1 MQIAKLIRENLLVKL
16 VLLYFFASTSIV
28 ALITLSNYLL
38 IKKAIINDTYGDLNI
53 SVSYQESHL
62 DHWFQMIKY
71 ELFTLRSIGYIKEY
85 AQVLKSKP
93 ADSFEYQQAR
103 EALERNF
110 AIINQISQNID
121 TISLLSPS
129 GIVIAS
135 SDTLRIGQYSGMGNQ
150 TTYFP
155 ANQTDDINIV
165 PTIYTKEN
173 INRPLMTFTTD
184 LLNDQNKRLGYLT
197 MDINLNILDRI
208 IRRNPNPE
216 RLTPSSLLP
225 DMFLIGKVNNQ
236 NTFLSVASNNNA
248 IVKNPKQFVPPVLQT
263 MLRGKNDMGGIYV
276 NHWGIPVI
284 GTYNWIDKYNLA
296 LVAEINQSETIEQ
309 VKKLTEKLIIIGIG
323 GGTTLLLVVY
333 LLSIKITKPI
343 LAITQAAENIA
354 AGETAVRAPV
364 LTQDEIGSLAI
375 TFNHMTDSLNLSL
388 ETLSEKNR
396 ELENTQRELAAVNIE
411 LEKKVKKRTEAL
423 EQTIE
428 KAKVARAEAEA
439 ANATKSI
446 FLANMSHELRTPLNA
461 IIGYSEMLI
470 EEAEE
475 LEPQEFVP
483 DLEKIQ
489 RSGKLLL
496 ALINDLLDLSKIE
509 AGKIDLYLETFNV
522 NELIEGIIATV
533 NPLVQKNNNQL
544 ILENHTSGL
553 MLHADQAKVRQS
565 ILNLLSNAA
574 KFTYE
579 GNIYLRIQC
588 YSDANQEWIIFAVQ
602 DTGIGLSLEQQD
614 RLFQPFTQADA
625 STTQKYGG
633 TGLGLA
639 LSRQFCRLQG
649 GDITVSSELGKG
661 SCFTIT
667 LPFNSGKDSL

>member
-1 MQIAKLIRENLLVKL
+1 MQITKLIREKLLVKL

-38 IKKAIINDTYGDLNI
+38 IRRAVINDAYGDLGV
-53 SVSYQESHL
+53 SVGYQESYIE
-62 DHWFQMIKY
+62 HWFQLIKY
-71 ELFTLRSIGYIKEY
+71 QLFTLRSIGHIKEY

-93 ADSFEYQQAR
+93 ADSFNYEQAR
-103 EALERNF
+103 EALQRNF
-110 AIINQISQNID
+110 AIISQISQNID
-121 TISLLSPS
+121 TISFLSPS

-135 SDTLRIGQYSGMGNQ
+135 SDPSRIGQYSGIGNQ

-165 PTIYTKEN
+165 PTIYTKEKT
-173 INRPLMTFTTD
+173 NRPLMTFTTD

-197 MDINLNILDRI
+197 MDINLHILDQI
-208 IRRNPNPE
+208 IRSNPNPE
-216 RLTPSSLLP
+216 LLTPSSLLP
-225 DMFLIGKVNNQ
+225 DTFLIGKVNNQ
-236 NTFLSVASNNNA
+236 NTFLSVASNNNV
-248 IVKNPKQFVPPVLQT
+248 IVKNPKQFIPPILQT
-263 MLRGKNDMGGIYV
+263 MLRSKNDMVSIYV

-296 LVAEINQSETIEQ
+296 LVAEINQSDTIEQ
-309 VKKLTEKLIIIGIG
+309 VKKLTEKLIIIGLG

-354 AGETAVRAPV
+354 AGETGVRAPV

-396 ELENTQRELAAVNIE
+396 ELENTQRELAAVNIG

-470 EEAEE
+470 EEAED

-509 AGKIDLYLETFNV
+509 AGKMDLYLETFNV

-533 NPLVQKNNNQL
+533 NPLIQKNNNQL
-544 ILENHTSGL
+544 ILENQTSGL
-553 MLHADQAKVRQS
+553 MLYADQAKVRQS

-579 GNIYLRIQC
+579 GNICLRIQC
-588 YSDANQEWIIFAVQ
+588 YSDANQEWIKFAVQ

-661 SCFTIT
+661 SCFSIT
-667 LPFNSGKDSL
+667 LPFNSEPA

>member
-1 MQIAKLIRENLLVKL
+1 MPITKLIREKLLVKL

-38 IKKAIINDTYGDLNI
+38 IRRAVINDAYGDLGV
-53 SVSYQESHL
+53 SVSYQKSHL
-62 DHWFQMIKY
+62 EHWFQLIKY
-71 ELFTLRSIGYIKEY
+71 QLFTLRSIGHIREY
-85 AQVLKSKP
+85 AQVLKSRP
-93 ADSFEYQQAR
+93 ADSFNYEQAR
-103 EALERNF
+103 EALQQNF
-110 AIINQISQNID
+110 AIISQISQHID
-121 TISLLSPS
+121 TISLLNPS

-135 SDTLRIGQYSGMGNQ
+135 SDPSRIGQYSGIGNQ

-165 PTIYTKEN
+165 PTIYTKEKTN
-173 INRPLMTFTTD
+173 LPLMTFTTD

-197 MDINLNILDRI
+197 MDINLHILDQI
-208 IRRNPNPE
+208 IRSNPNPE
-216 RLTPSSLLP
+216 LLTPSSLLP
-225 DMFLIGKVNNQ
+225 DTFLIGKVNNQ

-248 IVKNPKQFVPPVLQT
+248 IVKNPKQFVPPILQT
-263 MLRGKNDMGGIYV
+263 MLRSKNDMVSMYV

-296 LVAEINQSETIEQ
+296 LVAEINQSEAIEH
-309 VKKLTEKLIIIGIG
+309 VKKLTERLIIIGLG

-354 AGETAVRAPV
+354 AGETGVRAPV

-375 TFNHMTDSLNLSL
+375 TFNRMTDSLNLSL

-396 ELENTQRELAAVNIE
+396 ELENTQRELAVVNIG

-446 FLANMSHELRTPLNA
+446 FLTNMSHELRTPLNA
-461 IIGYSEMLI
+461 IIGYSEILI

-509 AGKIDLYLETFNV
+509 AGKMELYLETFNV

-544 ILENHTSGL
+544 ILENQTSGL
-553 MLHADQAKVRQS
+553 MLRADQAKVRQS

-574 KFTYE
+574 KFTHE

-588 YSDANQEWIIFAVQ
+588 YSDANQEWIKFAVQ

-667 LPFNSGKDSL
+667 LPFNSEPA

>member
-1 MQIAKLIRENLLVKL
+1 
-16 VLLYFFASTSIV
+16 
-28 ALITLSNYLL
+28 
-38 IKKAIINDTYGDLNI
+38 
-53 SVSYQESHL
+53 
-62 DHWFQMIKY
+62 
-71 ELFTLRSIGYIKEY
+71 
-85 AQVLKSKP
+85 
-93 ADSFEYQQAR
+93 
-103 EALERNF
+103 
-110 AIINQISQNID
+110 
-121 TISLLSPS
+121 
-129 GIVIAS
+129 
-135 SDTLRIGQYSGMGNQ
+135 
-150 TTYFP
+150 
-155 ANQTDDINIV
+155 
-165 PTIYTKEN
+165 
-173 INRPLMTFTTD
+173 TD

-197 MDINLNILDRI
+197 MDINLHIIDQI
-208 IRRNPNPE
+208 IRHNLNPE
-216 RLTPSSLLP
+216 GLTPSSLLP
-225 DMFLIGKVNNQ
+225 HTFLIGKVNNQ

-248 IVKNPKQFVPPVLQT
+248 IVKSPKQFVPPILQT
-263 MLRGKNDMGGIYV
+263 MLRSKNDMVSIYV

-296 LVAEINQSETIEQ
+296 LVAEINQSDTIEQ
-309 VKKLTEKLIIIGIG
+309 VKKLTEKLIIIGLG

-354 AGETAVRAPV
+354 AGETGVRAPV

-396 ELENTQRELAAVNIE
+396 ELENTQRELAAVNIG

-470 EEAEE
+470 EEAED

-509 AGKIDLYLETFNV
+509 AGKMDLYLETFNV

-533 NPLVQKNNNQL
+533 NPLIQKNNNQL
-544 ILENHTSGL
+544 ILENQTSGL
-553 MLHADQAKVRQS
+553 MLYADQAKVRQS

-579 GNIYLRIQC
+579 GNICLRIQC
-588 YSDANQEWIIFAVQ
+588 YSDANQEWIKFAVQ

-661 SCFTIT
+661 SCFSIT
-667 LPFNSGKDSL
+667 LPFNSEPA

>member
-1 MQIAKLIRENLLVKL
+1 MQITKLIREKLLVKL

-38 IKKAIINDTYGDLNI
+38 IRRAVINDAYGDLGV
-53 SVSYQESHL
+53 SVGYQESYIE
-62 DHWFQMIKY
+62 HWFQLIKY
-71 ELFTLRSIGYIKEY
+71 QLFTLRSIGHIKEY

-93 ADSFEYQQAR
+93 ADSFNYEQAR
-103 EALERNF
+103 EALQRNF
-110 AIINQISQNID
+110 AIISQISQNID
-121 TISLLSPS
+121 TISFLSPS

-135 SDTLRIGQYSGMGNQ
+135 SDPSRIGQYSVIGNQ

-197 MDINLNILDRI
+197 MDINLNILDQI

-236 NTFLSVASNNNA
+236 NTFLSVASNNNV
-248 IVKNPKQFVPPVLQT
+248 IVKNPKQFIPPILQT
-263 MLRGKNDMGGIYV
+263 MLRSKNDMVSIYV

-309 VKKLTEKLIIIGIG
+309 VKKLTEKLIIIGLG

-354 AGETAVRAPV
+354 AGETGVRAPV

-396 ELENTQRELAAVNIE
+396 ELENTQRELAAVNIG

-509 AGKIDLYLETFNV
+509 AGKMDLYLETFNV

-533 NPLVQKNNNQL
+533 NPLIQKNNNQL
-544 ILENHTSGL
+544 ILENQTSGL
-553 MLHADQAKVRQS
+553 MLYADQAKVRQS

-579 GNIYLRIQC
+579 GNICLRIQC
-588 YSDANQEWIIFAVQ
+588 YSDANQEWIKFAVQ

-661 SCFTIT
+661 SCFSIT
-667 LPFNSGKDSL
+667 LPFNSEPA

>member
-1 MQIAKLIRENLLVKL
+1 
-16 VLLYFFASTSIV
+16 
-28 ALITLSNYLL
+28 
-38 IKKAIINDTYGDLNI
+38 
-53 SVSYQESHL
+53 
-62 DHWFQMIKY
+62 MIKY

>member
-1 MQIAKLIRENLLVKL
+1 MQITKLIREKLLVKL

-38 IKKAIINDTYGDLNI
+38 IRRAVINDAYGDLGV
-53 SVSYQESHL
+53 SVGYQESYIE
-62 DHWFQMIKY
+62 HWFQLIKY
-71 ELFTLRSIGYIKEY
+71 QLFTLRSIGHIKEY

-93 ADSFEYQQAR
+93 ADSFNYEQAR
-103 EALERNF
+103 EALQRNF
-110 AIINQISQNID
+110 AIISQISQNID
-121 TISLLSPS
+121 TISFLSPS

-135 SDTLRIGQYSGMGNQ
+135 SDPSRIGQYSGIGNQ

-165 PTIYTKEN
+165 PTIYTKEKT
-173 INRPLMTFTTD
+173 NRPLMTFTTD

-197 MDINLNILDRI
+197 MDINLHILDQI
-208 IRRNPNPE
+208 IRSNRNPE
-216 RLTPSSLLP
+216 LLTPSSLLP
-225 DMFLIGKVNNQ
+225 DTFLIGKVNNQ
-236 NTFLSVASNNNA
+236 NTFLSVASNNNV
-248 IVKNPKQFVPPVLQT
+248 IVKNPKQFIPPILQT
-263 MLRGKNDMGGIYV
+263 MLRSKNDMVSIYV

-296 LVAEINQSETIEQ
+296 LVAEINQSDTIEQ
-309 VKKLTEKLIIIGIG
+309 VKKLTEKLIIIGLG

-354 AGETAVRAPV
+354 AGETGVRAPV

-396 ELENTQRELAAVNIE
+396 ELENTQRELAAVNIG

-470 EEAEE
+470 EEAED

-509 AGKIDLYLETFNV
+509 AGKMNLYLETFNV

-533 NPLVQKNNNQL
+533 NPLIQKNNNQL
-544 ILENHTSGL
+544 ILENQTSGL
-553 MLHADQAKVRQS
+553 MLYADQAKVRQS

-579 GNIYLRIQC
+579 GNICLRIQC
-588 YSDANQEWIIFAVQ
+588 YSDANQEWIKFAVQ

-661 SCFTIT
+661 SCFSII
-667 LPFNSGKDSL
+667 LPFNSEPA

>member
-1 MQIAKLIRENLLVKL
+1 MQITKLIREKLLVKL

-38 IKKAIINDTYGDLNI
+38 IRRAVINDAYGDLGV
-53 SVSYQESHL
+53 SVGYQESYIE
-62 DHWFQMIKY
+62 HWFQLIKY
-71 ELFTLRSIGYIKEY
+71 QLFTLRSIGHIKEY

-93 ADSFEYQQAR
+93 ADSFNYEQAR
-103 EALERNF
+103 EALQRNF
-110 AIINQISQNID
+110 AIISQISQNID
-121 TISLLSPS
+121 TISFLSPS

-135 SDTLRIGQYSGMGNQ
+135 SDPSRIGQYSVIGNQ

-197 MDINLNILDRI
+197 MDINLNILDQI

-263 MLRGKNDMGGIYV
+263 MLRGKNDMGSIYV

-309 VKKLTEKLIIIGIG
+309 VKKLTEKLIIIGLG

-354 AGETAVRAPV
+354 AGETGVRAPV

-388 ETLSEKNR
+388 ETLSQKNR
-396 ELENTQRELAAVNIE
+396 ELENTQRELAAVNIG

-509 AGKIDLYLETFNV
+509 AGKMDLYLETFNV

-533 NPLVQKNNNQL
+533 NPLIQKNNNQL
-544 ILENHTSGL
+544 ILENQTSGL
-553 MLHADQAKVRQS
+553 MLYADQAKVRQS

-579 GNIYLRIQC
+579 GNICLRIQC
-588 YSDANQEWIIFAVQ
+588 YSDANQEWIKFAVQ

-667 LPFNSGKDSL
+667 LPFNSEPA

>member
-1 MQIAKLIRENLLVKL
+1 MQITKLIREKLLVKL

-38 IKKAIINDTYGDLNI
+38 IRRAVINDAYGDLGV
-53 SVSYQESHL
+53 SVGYQESYIE
-62 DHWFQMIKY
+62 HWFQLIKY
-71 ELFTLRSIGYIKEY
+71 QLFTLRSIGHIKEY

-93 ADSFEYQQAR
+93 ADSFNYEQAR
-103 EALERNF
+103 EALQRNF
-110 AIINQISQNID
+110 AIISQISQNID
-121 TISLLSPS
+121 TISFLSPS

-135 SDTLRIGQYSGMGNQ
+135 SDPSRIGQYSGIGNQ

-165 PTIYTKEN
+165 PTIYTKEKT
-173 INRPLMTFTTD
+173 NRPLMTFTTD

-197 MDINLNILDRI
+197 MDINLHILDQI

-236 NTFLSVASNNNA
+236 NTFLSVASNNNV
-248 IVKNPKQFVPPVLQT
+248 IVKNPKQFIPPILQT
-263 MLRGKNDMGGIYV
+263 MLRSKNDMVSIYV

-296 LVAEINQSETIEQ
+296 LVAEINQSDTIEQ
-309 VKKLTEKLIIIGIG
+309 VKKLTEKLIIIGLG

-354 AGETAVRAPV
+354 AGETGVRAPV

-396 ELENTQRELAAVNIE
+396 ELENTQRELAAVNIG

-470 EEAEE
+470 EEAED

-509 AGKIDLYLETFNV
+509 AGK
-522 NELIEGIIATV
+522 
-533 NPLVQKNNNQL
+533 
-544 ILENHTSGL
+544 
-553 MLHADQAKVRQS
+553 
-565 ILNLLSNAA
+565 
-574 KFTYE
+574 
-579 GNIYLRIQC
+579 
-588 YSDANQEWIIFAVQ
+588 
-602 DTGIGLSLEQQD
+602 
-614 RLFQPFTQADA
+614 
-625 STTQKYGG
+625 
-633 TGLGLA
+633 
-639 LSRQFCRLQG
+639 
-649 GDITVSSELGKG
+649 
-661 SCFTIT
+661 
-667 LPFNSGKDSL
+667 

>member
-1 MQIAKLIRENLLVKL
+1 MQITKLIREKLLVKL

-38 IKKAIINDTYGDLNI
+38 IRRAVINDAYGDLGV
-53 SVSYQESHL
+53 SVGYQESYIE
-62 DHWFQMIKY
+62 HWFQFIKY
-71 ELFTLRSIGYIKEY
+71 QLFTLRSIGHIKEY

-93 ADSFEYQQAR
+93 ADSFNYEQAR
-103 EALERNF
+103 EALQRNF
-110 AIINQISQNID
+110 AIISQISQNID
-121 TISLLSPS
+121 TISFLSPS

-135 SDTLRIGQYSGMGNQ
+135 SDPSRIGQYSGIGNQ

-165 PTIYTKEN
+165 PTIYTKEKT
-173 INRPLMTFTTD
+173 NRPLMTFTTD

-197 MDINLNILDRI
+197 MDINLHILDQI
-208 IRRNPNPE
+208 IRSNPNPE
-216 RLTPSSLLP
+216 LLTPSSLLP
-225 DMFLIGKVNNQ
+225 DTFLIGKVNNQ
-236 NTFLSVASNNNA
+236 NTFLSVASNNNV
-248 IVKNPKQFVPPVLQT
+248 IVKNPKQFIPPILQT
-263 MLRGKNDMGGIYV
+263 MLRSKNDMVSIYV

-296 LVAEINQSETIEQ
+296 LVAEINQSDTIEQ
-309 VKKLTEKLIIIGIG
+309 VKKLTEKLIIIGLG

-354 AGETAVRAPV
+354 AGETGVRAPV

-396 ELENTQRELAAVNIE
+396 ELENTQRELAAVNIG

-470 EEAEE
+470 EEAED

-509 AGKIDLYLETFNV
+509 AGKMDLYLETFNV

-533 NPLVQKNNNQL
+533 NPLIQK
-544 ILENHTSGL
+544 
-553 MLHADQAKVRQS
+553 
-565 ILNLLSNAA
+565 
-574 KFTYE
+574 
-579 GNIYLRIQC
+579 
-588 YSDANQEWIIFAVQ
+588 II
-602 DTGIGLSLEQQD
+602 IS
-614 RLFQPFTQADA
+614 
-625 STTQKYGG
+625 
-633 TGLGLA
+633 
-639 LSRQFCRLQG
+639 
-649 GDITVSSELGKG
+649 
-661 SCFTIT
+661 
-667 LPFNSGKDSL
+667 